1 MIRISRK
8 KKDWKYMDSL
18 EKLKKYI
25 ILWLYPAILLVFPF
39 LSIRQGVDVSDTT
52 YNLGNF
58 QFFGQMDTNW
68 KLSIFLPS
76 VLGKIL
82 TLLPFSGTML
92 FMKIYTTLIICAL
105 VLCIYLWLSKWINKT
120 CLFVGLFIAE
130 CLCWCP
136 SVILYNYLTYICSL
150 HVH

>member
-1 MIRISRK
+1 
-8 KKDWKYMDSL
+8 MDSL

-82 TLLPFSGTML
+82 TLLPFSSTML

-120 CLFVGLFIAE
+120 CLFIGLFIFFIA
-130 CLCWCP
+130 CF
-136 SVILYNYLTYICSL
+136 SYNKYQLVNFITNNNL
-150 HVH
+150 